1 VFCGNYY
8 HLLRHTGSPHT
19 HTHTH
24 THTTAY
30 NHIHQ
35 HTQNYIQNYIGLQRS
50 IKTQKKTKMNFKLKT
65 CPYCISHH
73 TFQSVADHVSRQALR
88 TWRRRCRRFIDAMT
102 DIGRCC
108 IFSPPHPPL
117 PHSPSSAPSAGVV
130 WCGVVPVRCGAAS
143 LLAGPV
149 SSSSSS
155 DLSSSVD
162 DKHRQSIVCV
172 KPTPPPTDVAVCLAS
187 LAHSSIAAL

>member
-1 VFCGNYY
+1 
-8 HLLRHTGSPHT
+8 
-19 HTHTH
+19 
-24 THTTAY
+24 
-30 NHIHQ
+30 
-35 HTQNYIQNYIGLQRS
+35 
-50 IKTQKKTKMNFKLKT
+50 MNFQLKT

-73 TFQSVADHVSRQALR
+73 TFQSVADHVSRQALS
-88 TWRRRCRRFIDAMT
+88 TWRRRCRRFIDAMI

-108 IFSPPHPPL
+108 IFSPSHPPL
-117 PHSPSSAPSAGVV
+117 PPLSATLPHPHQVPA

-149 SSSSSS
+149 SSSSSSS

-172 KPTPPPTDVAVCLAS
+172 KPTPPPTDVAACLAS